1 MIILCSHGESTHS
14 MAKIWVTKMKKHD
27 ESHISGLLS
36 DKSQL
41 LKRFLNGLIIIKI
54 ELKIEL
60 TLNFVIPLRIVFA
73 DKGHIYI

>member
-1 MIILCSHGESTHS
+1 
-14 MAKIWVTKMKKHD
+14 MKKHD

-60 TLNFVIPLRIVFA
+60 TLNFGMPIWIVFA